1 MEIDMKPHRAS
12 ALALACTIVASASVL
27 ATPIVATP
35 FDITSSAVQDGGMLA
50 KKNGGNIP
58 TNKNCDGQGV
68 SPPLS
73 WSNPPPNTKSYAII
87 MFDPVGRGGL
97 GVVHWVAY
105 DIPAGQTSL
114 TEGEASQPSSKFK
127 GGKGTAG
134 LSTYAGP
141 CPPIGDKPHPY
152 VITLVAT
159 DLDAGTL
166 KADMTRD
173 ELGAALTGHVLGATS
188 IVTRYGH

>member
-1 MEIDMKPHRAS
+1 MRHHHTS
-12 ALALACTIVASASVL
+12 TLALAGVVVAAGMLSAAPTHA
-27 ATPIVATP
+27 AT

-50 KKNGGNIP
+50 QKSAGNNP
-58 TNKNCDGQGV
+58 QNKNCDGQNV
-68 SPPLS
+68 SPPLA
-73 WSNPPPNTKSYAII
+73 WANPPEKTQSYAII

-105 DIPAGQTSL
+105 DIPASKTSL
-114 TEGEASQPSSKFK
+114 KEGEASQPSTEFK
-127 GGKGTAG
+127 GGKNTPG
-134 LSTYAGP
+134 LLTYFGP

-159 DLDAGTL
+159 DLAAGSL
-166 KADMTRD
+166 KPEMTRD
-173 ELGAALTGHVLGATS
+173 DLGAALTGHILGATS

>member
-1 MEIDMKPHRAS
+1 MNPNCVS
-12 ALALACTIVASASVL
+12 ALALVGALAAGASML
-27 ATPIVATP
+27 ATPSLAAP
-35 FDITSSAVQDGGMLA
+35 FDITSSALRDGGTLA
-50 KKNGGNIP
+50 KKNAGNIP

-68 SPPLS
+68 SPPLA
-73 WSNPPPNTKSYAII
+73 WTNPPANTKSYAII

-105 DIPAGQTSL
+105 DIPASKTSL
-114 TEGEASQPSSKFK
+114 TEGEASQPSTKFK

-134 LSTYAGP
+134 LLTYAGP

-166 KADMTRD
+166 KPDMTRD

>member
-1 MEIDMKPHRAS
+1 MNPHRVS
-12 ALALACTIVASASVL
+12 ALALAGAIIAFASVL
-27 ATPIVATP
+27 ATPILAAP
-35 FDITSSAVQDGGMLA
+35 FDITSSAVQDGGMLV

-68 SPPLS
+68 SPPLA

-105 DIPAGQTSL
+105 EIPASMTSL
-114 TEGEASQPSSKFK
+114 TEGEASQPSSRFK
-127 GGKGTAG
+127 GGTGTAG

-141 CPPIGDKPHPY
+141 CPPMGDKPHPY
-152 VITLVAT
+152 VITLIAT
-159 DLDAGTL
+159 DLDAGAL
-166 KADMTRD
+166 RAGMTRD

>member
-1 MEIDMKPHRAS
+1 MRHLT
-12 ALALACTIVASASVL
+12 ALAFTGLVAAATGGFAAPGHSAS
-27 ATPIVATP
+27 

-50 KKNGGNIP
+50 KKNAGNVAN
-58 TNKNCDGQGV
+58 NKNCDGESV
-68 SPPLS
+68 SPPLA
-73 WSNPPPNTKSYAII
+73 WSNPPANTKSYAII
-87 MFDPVGRGGL
+87 MLDPVGRGGQ

-105 DIPAGQTSL
+105 DIPASKTSL
-114 TEGEASQPSSKFK
+114 KEGEASKPSSEFK

-134 LSTYAGP
+134 LTTYAGP
-141 CPPIGDKPHPY
+141 CPPFGDKPHPY

-159 DLDAGTL
+159 DLEAGGL
-166 KADMTRD
+166 KPDMTRD